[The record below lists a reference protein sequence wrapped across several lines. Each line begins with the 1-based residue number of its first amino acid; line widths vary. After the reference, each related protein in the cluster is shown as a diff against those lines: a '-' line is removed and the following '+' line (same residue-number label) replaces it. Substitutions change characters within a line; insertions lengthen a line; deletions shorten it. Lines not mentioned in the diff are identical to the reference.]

1 MNQKIKESLN
11 GKNGNYILP
20 FLWMKGDAEEAIREE
35 IRKIRECGVTEFCV
49 EARPHPDFCGEGW
62 WHDLAFVLDEA
73 KQNGMKIWILD
84 DARFPTGYANGI
96 IARKYPQH
104 SKQYLKK
111 TTFDVCGPMPGASF
125 DTNRLLNMPA
135 FESPME
141 SMMMNG
147 LLKPELPKDDT
158 VFAVVATKVERS
170 GRLSGAVLLDSC
182 LKDGVLYWDVPPG
195 MWKVHVIVLT
205 RNGGGRAGYLNWLDP
220 VSARLQL
227 EAVYE
232 PHYEHLGEEFGKTI
246 LGFFSDEAEIGNTF
260 GYNFNEDIGKED
272 MPLPYSAALHKYMDQ
287 STDDDWKGLLPAL
300 WYDFEDKAD
309 TAKVRY
315 SYMDAVTRLVS
326 ENFTETI
333 GRWCRE
339 HGVEYIGHIIEDN
352 NQDCRLGCG
361 MGHYFR
367 ALRGQHMSG
376 IDNIGNQVVF
386 GGENGRRN
394 GMTNGDGEFYHYA
407 LGKLGSSLGHIDPKK
422 QGRTMCEIFGAYGW
436 GEGTRLMKWLTDHF
450 LVRGVNVFVP
460 HAFSPK
466 EFPDTDCPP
475 HFYARGQNPLYRP
488 FGLLMRYMNRMCH
501 VLSGGIHRCSA
512 AILYHAEAK
521 WMGESMYVQKPARE
535 LAENQIDFD
544 FLPADTWSKE
554 NPYHAAV
561 KDGVLT
567 VNGEEYHCLV
577 IPRSEVLPYDA
588 AAFAVEAG
596 KDGFPVYVTDCL
608 PERVMDAVGR
618 EYPELCSALEEFCSV
633 VPLNGLGARLR
644 QDGIY
649 EISLSC
655 TFPMLRHYHYET
667 DSHLY
672 FFNNEDSSQIFDGEI
687 TVPNGGI
694 PFHYDAFDNKLYPV
708 PCSVRGGKTVI
719 RLRLEPCESILI
731 SMENEPCSCA
741 LPVSAEPE
749 NILKLQGRYRV
760 SYAKAD
766 EYPVFSEAEDLQS
779 LVNISRLHPKFSG
792 TIRYETSFLMESI
805 PEQAKLI
812 LPEAYE
818 FAEVWLNGEKLGAK
832 IAPPYSFACGGFIKT
847 GENSLIIEIS
857 NTLHHQQGDDINP
870 FSPPAVTEPSGL
882 LADPVLYYQ

>member
-1 MNQKIKESLN
+1 MNQRIKEALVSRN
-11 GKNGNYILP
+11 ENYILP
-20 FLWMKGDAEEAIREE
+20 FLWMKGDAEAAVRLE
-35 IRKIRECGVTEFCV
+35 IRKIRECGITEFCV

-73 KQNGMKIWILD
+73 KRNGMKIWILD

-96 IARKYPQH
+96 ITRKYPQH

-111 TTFDVCGPMPGASF
+111 ATFDVCGPMPGASF
-125 DTNRLLNMPA
+125 DTKRLLNIVD
-135 FESPME
+135 FDSPME
-141 SMMMNG
+141 SMMMSG
-147 LLKPELPKDDT
+147 LLKPELPKDDA

-170 GRLSGAVLLDSC
+170 GKLSGALSLNSC
-182 LKDGVLYWDVPPG
+182 IRDGVLYWNVPPG

-205 RNGGGRAGYLNWLDP
+205 RNGGGRKGYLNWLDP
-220 VSARLQL
+220 VSAKLQL

-246 LGFFSDEAEIGNTF
+246 LGFFSDEPEIGNTF

-272 MPLPYSAALHKYMDQ
+272 MPLPYSAVLQERLKKSLGAE
-287 STDDDWKGLLPAL
+287 WKECLPAL
-300 WYDFEDKAD
+300 WHAFEDESV
-309 TAKVRY
+309 TAKARY
-315 SYMDAVTRLVS
+315 GYMDAVTRLVS
-326 ENFTETI
+326 ENFTQTI
-333 GRWCRE
+333 GQWCHAR
-339 HGVEYIGHIIEDN
+339 GVQYIGHVIEDN

-367 ALRGQHMSG
+367 ALSGQHMSG

-422 QGRTMCEIFGAYGW
+422 QGRTVCEIFGAYGW

-466 EFPDTDCPP
+466 EFPDADCPP
-475 HFYARGQNPLYRP
+475 HFYARGNNPLYRP

-521 WMGESMYVQKPARE
+521 WMGGGMYVQKPARE

-554 NPYHAAV
+554 NPYQAGM
-561 KDGVLT
+561 KGGVLT
-567 VNGEEYHCLV
+567 VNGEQYNCLV
-577 IPRSEVLPYDA
+577 IPQADVLPYDA
-588 AAFAVEAG
+588 AVFAVKAV
-596 KDGFPVYVTDCL
+596 KTGFPVYIVDSL
-608 PERVMDAVGR
+608 PKKVMDACGK
-618 EYPELCSALEEFCSV
+618 EYEDLCAALQSCTV
-633 VPLNGLGARLR
+633 VPLSGLSARLR
-644 QDGIY
+644 EDRVY
-649 EISLSC
+649 EISISGP
-655 TFPMLRHYHYET
+655 FPMLRYYHYET

-672 FFNNEDSSQIFDGEI
+672 FFHNEAVAETFAGEV
-687 TVPNGGI
+687 TLPSGGR
-694 PFHYDAFDNKLYPV
+694 PVRYDAFDNRLYELPHT
-708 PCSVRGGKTVI
+708 VRDGKTVI
-719 RLRLEPCESILI
+719 KLCLAPYESALV
-731 SMENEPCSCA
+731 SMESASCPEA
-741 LPVSAEPE
+741 LPIPTE
-749 NILKLQGRYRV
+749 LDKDMTLQGEYQV
-760 SYAKAD
+760 SYA
-766 EYPVFSEAEDLQS
+766 PVFSDNEVLRDP
-779 LVNISRLHPKFSG
+779 VNISLLHPEFSG
-792 TIRYETSFLMESI
+792 TIRYETSFHMENI
-805 PEQAKLI
+805 PKQAKLV

-818 FAEVWLNGEKLGAK
+818 FVEVWLNGHMLGSK
-832 IAPPYSFACGGFIKT
+832 IAPPYHFACEGFLKP
-847 GENSLIIEIS
+847 GDNSLIMEIS

-882 LADPVLYYQ
+882 LAAPILYYHS